1 MVSKQDVLDRLDFRA
16 YYAEYL
22 PSLKTNGNGSA
33 MALCPLHADTNPSLS
48 VDLSTGQW
56 NCLAG
61 CGGGSIFDFYMKK
74 HGTDYRTAFNA
85 LAGMVGLSTEGKPKI
100 TQTYDY
106 TDGAGKLLFQVL
118 RYEPK
123 SFRQRRPDGKGGWI
137 WNLQGVEIV
146 PFNLPAVIPAKSV
159 LIVEGEKDVLA
170 LQKMGLVASCNAQGA
185 GKWREEYN
193 RWFKGKEVAILPDND
208 EPGRK
213 HAEQVARSLHGI
225 AESVKVVQLPGLPPK
240 GDVSDWIQAGGTCE
254 QLLKFMKNTPAYD
267 LSESP
272 DIGGGQLDNAVF
284 TPLSALQR
292 GADLRTIECCIEW
305 CIDRLLPKQSITLL
319 HGRGGIGKTWIC
331 LVLADSISRGIPF
344 MGLDTQKMSVVFI
357 DFENSLPVLVDR
369 IRKIGADDV
378 LFWHNAN
385 EEMKPPKLDSLD
397 AEAYKHLPKGSLL
410 VFDTLRASQSKDENN
425 SQDMAVI
432 MSKLKDLRD
441 MGFTILL
448 LHHTPKG
455 NDRTYKGSTA
465 ILDLADHVLSLHKVR
480 KGNPEGGEVEDEDDT
495 DCLYRLGTKD
505 KTRYEPFHVFMS
517 FDKER
522 GFVKAEDPDELDLQG
537 IYYFLKDKPRL
548 NQGNIFE
555 LAKEELDIK
564 SKGKVISLLKKGEGK
579 YWTSAREG
587 KAVFYQAIGCVH
599 VSDPIYRTDG
609 QINGTPLEP
618 VRDFRTDDQTNT
630 PETLDGSQL
639 SNCPDPFRTDRT
651 EEVIEV
657 LDLSG
662 EGL

>member
-1 MVSKQDVLDRLDFRA
+1 MDRQTILNSLDIRTFYVSELS
-16 YYAEYL
+16 
-22 PSLKTNGNGSA
+22 SLKTNGDNKA
-33 MALCPLHADTNPSLS
+33 IALCPLHEDTNPSLS
-48 VDLSTGQW
+48 VNLSTGQW

-61 CGGGSIFDFYMKK
+61 CGGGSVFDFYMKR
-74 HGTDYRTAFNA
+74 HGCDYRTAFNA
-85 LAGMVGLSTEGKPKI
+85 LADRAGLKASPASKIVDTYPYRDTEGKV
-100 TQTYDY
+100 
-106 TDGAGKLLFQVL
+106 LFEVV

-123 SFRQRRPDGKGGWI
+123 SFRQRRPDNKGGWI
-137 WNLQGVEIV
+137 WNLQGIELV
-146 PFNLPAVIPAKSV
+146 PFNLQAVIPAKSV
-159 LIVEGEKDVLA
+159 LIVEGEKDVLS
-170 LQKMGLVASCNAQGA
+170 LKGIGLVATCSAMGA
-185 GKWREEYN
+185 GKWRKEYN
-193 RWFKGKEVAILPDND
+193 QWFRGKKVAILPDND

-225 AESVKVVQLPGLPPK
+225 AESVKVVEIPGLPPK

-254 QLLKFMKNTPAYD
+254 QLLEFMKNTPAYD

-319 HGRGGIGKTWIC
+319 HGRGGIGKTWVC

-441 MGFTILL
+441 MDFTILL

-465 ILDLADHVLSLHKVR
+465 ILDLADHVLSLHKVK
-480 KGNPEGGEVEDEDDT
+480 KGNPEGGEVEDEDDQE
-495 DCLYRLGTKD
+495 CLYRLGTKD
-505 KTRYEPFHVFMS
+505 KTRYEPFHVFMA

-537 IYYFLKDKPRL
+537 IYHFLKEKPRL

-555 LAKEELDIK
+555 LAKDELDIK
-564 SKGKVISLLKKGEGK
+564 SKGKVISLLKKGEGR
-579 YWTSAREG
+579 YWTSTREG

-609 QINGTPLEP
+609 QINPTLLEP

-639 SNCPDPFRTDRT
+639 SNCLAPYWTERTD
-651 EEVIEV
+651 EVIEV
-657 LDLSG
+657 LDLS
-662 EGL
+662 EEAL